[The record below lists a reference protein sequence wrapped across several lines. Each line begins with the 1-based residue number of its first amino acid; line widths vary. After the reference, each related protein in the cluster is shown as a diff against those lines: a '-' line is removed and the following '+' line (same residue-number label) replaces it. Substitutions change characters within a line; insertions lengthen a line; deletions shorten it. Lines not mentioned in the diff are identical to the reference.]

1 MRLSSQLLR
10 LSEKVGTPSNGHID
24 IELSRRNLA
33 QMIDTTILTV
43 SRLLSLWQNRA
54 SSNLDAKPFR
64 FWTYRLWRS
73 CRRPNNRE
81 RQQP

>member
-43 SRLLSLWQNRA
+43 SRLLSLWAEQGIIEPRREA
-54 SSNLDAKPFR
+54 ISVLNLTALEKLSQ
-64 FWTYRLWRS
+64 T
-73 CRRPNNRE
+73 
-81 RQQP
+81 Q